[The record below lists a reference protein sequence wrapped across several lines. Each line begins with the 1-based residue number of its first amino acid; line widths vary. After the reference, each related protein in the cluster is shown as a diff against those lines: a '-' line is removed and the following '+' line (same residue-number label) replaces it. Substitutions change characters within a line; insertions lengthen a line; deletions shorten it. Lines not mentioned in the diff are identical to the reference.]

1 MVLRV
6 NIKSRYQVKIASVRS
21 TARFITNV
29 IIMVV
34 FHILDAIAQDEEETL
49 QTEETREVIFQSEG
63 EVETDDEYEQR
74 RTPQKKMSGNM
85 EKMSM
90 VIHLFGVTPEGESI
104 RTTVYGFEPYFYV
117 QMPND
122 SKATLADFTKKLH
135 SRLKLKHLSPSIVKV
150 STVQKKVLYGYTADR
165 KYPFAKLS
173 VASLGA
179 FRMLRGMF
187 IKYETSE
194 PCFSLGNGGPPLD
207 IFDANLD
214 PMIRFFHE
222 RNIDPCGWVEVSS
235 TDDTQC
241 QWDEISPLKKPPV
254 PCAPFLIATWD
265 IECYSES
272 GNFPVAESG
281 DPIIQIG
288 VVLTRAGVHEKFI
301 FVRGSCDPVPGATV
315 ISKATEKD
323 MLVAWAEFMNE
334 RNPDILVGY
343 NIFGFDE
350 RYLYKR
356 AEKLGVDLDGLS
368 RLNDLGSTVKLDEKF
383 LSSSALGDNFLYTWS
398 AHGHVQIDLYHYV
411 RRGYNLPSYKLD
423 SVCQHFMSGKMQG
436 VDLSTPGKWLIKTKT
451 TGDIIPGRY
460 IVLLDETGDV
470 TVDKLKVLEIQAG
483 KGIIVDAPEDEA
495 FDLGDAVKWAVV
507 KDDVSPADIF
517 RLDRGSSADRA
528 RVAAYCIQDC
538 DLTYELY
545 KKLDVFNNAMAMANT
560 CPVPVSYIFM
570 RGQGI
575 KAESLIYKECLASG
589 QLIKILGNPKNK
601 VDESYEGAIVLD
613 PVPGFYFDA
622 PVGVA
627 DFASLYPS
635 TIESENI
642 SHDSLVWTKDFD
654 CSGKFLRYRFGVDT
668 GPCSCAAG
676 DACGTMKDGKYI
688 HHVNLRTKEEIAFI
702 ATLDEKKKRLHELA
716 EQHLQSSYFVGKT
729 HGYKAGQPISTVPGV
744 CYTDIDF
751 DIWGPHPEDDMKKNP
766 RKVITGRRVC
776 RYAQMPGNAKGTL
789 PTIVQKLLAARKAKR
804 KEAEKESDPF
814 RKALLD
820 AEQLAYK
827 LTANSLYGQLG
838 SATFKIRLQDLA
850 ASVTAYGRK
859 QILFA
864 RDVILEFYEK
874 SRIVYGDTDSLF
886 VAFNSQL
893 KNPTEV
899 EILKETIHLTEEA
912 GKLVT
917 KALKSPH
924 DFEYDKTF
932 YPFIIFS
939 KKRYV
944 GNKYEEDPEHF
955 TQTSMGIVLKRRD
968 NATVVKTIYGGAI
981 KILLNKRDIPGATQF
996 VKEKTRELVDGRMS
1010 MNQLIIS
1017 KSLRAEYKTATLP
1030 AHKQLADRMA
1040 ARDPGNAPT
1049 SGERIPYVYISAPV
1063 GQVESKLQGDHIEH
1077 PAYVKEKGLKL
1088 DAKYYIQRQL
1098 LNPVAQLFSL
1108 CLTQMPG
1115 YKGDLA
1121 SIDAETA
1128 AGRILFDDALNQ
1140 CDKSSQ
1146 REFASRFGMTVK
1158 APAAMP
1164 QRALA
1169 VVPAPAPAP
1178 APAPKQIKLDRFLAD
1193 KAYVEARKQPKR
1205 AVKEKKI
1212 DVNA

>member
-1 MVLRV
+1 LLSKR
-6 NIKSRYQVKIASVRS
+6 KS
-21 TARFITNV
+21 
-29 IIMVV
+29 
-34 FHILDAIAQDEEETL
+34 
-49 QTEETREVIFQSEG
+49 
-63 EVETDDEYEQR
+63 
-74 RTPQKKMSGNM
+74 
-85 EKMSM
+85 
-90 VIHLFGVTPEGESI
+90 
-104 RTTVYGFEPYFYV
+104 
-117 QMPND
+117 
-122 SKATLADFTKKLH
+122 
-135 SRLKLKHLSPSIVKV
+135 
-150 STVQKKVLYGYTADR
+150 
-165 KYPFAKLS
+165 
-173 VASLGA
+173 
-179 FRMLRGMF
+179 
-187 IKYETSE
+187 
-194 PCFSLGNGGPPLD
+194 
-207 IFDANLD
+207 
-214 PMIRFFHE
+214 
-222 RNIDPCGWVEVSS
+222 
-235 TDDTQC
+235 
-241 QWDEISPLKKPPV
+241 
-254 PCAPFLIATWD
+254 
-265 IECYSES
+265 
-272 GNFPVAESG
+272 
-281 DPIIQIG
+281 
-288 VVLTRAGVHEKFI
+288 
-301 FVRGSCDPVPGATV
+301 
-315 ISKATEKD
+315 
-323 MLVAWAEFMNE
+323 
-334 RNPDILVGY
+334 
-343 NIFGFDE
+343 
-350 RYLYKR
+350 
-356 AEKLGVDLDGLS
+356 
-368 RLNDLGSTVKLDEKF
+368 
-383 LSSSALGDNFLYTWS
+383 
-398 AHGHVQIDLYHYV
+398 
-411 RRGYNLPSYKLD
+411 
-423 SVCQHFMSGKMQG
+423 
-436 VDLSTPGKWLIKTKT
+436 
-451 TGDIIPGRY
+451 
-460 IVLLDETGDV
+460 
-470 TVDKLKVLEIQAG
+470 
-483 KGIIVDAPEDEA
+483 
-495 FDLGDAVKWAVV
+495 
-507 KDDVSPADIF
+507 
-517 RLDRGSSADRA
+517 
-528 RVAAYCIQDC
+528 
-538 DLTYELY
+538 
-545 KKLDVFNNAMAMANT
+545 
-560 CPVPVSYIFM
+560 
-570 RGQGI
+570 
-575 KAESLIYKECLASG
+575 
-589 QLIKILGNPKNK
+589 
-601 VDESYEGAIVLD
+601 
-613 PVPGFYFDA
+613 
-622 PVGVA
+622 
-627 DFASLYPS
+627 
-635 TIESENI
+635 
-642 SHDSLVWTKDFD
+642 
-654 CSGKFLRYRFGVDT
+654 
-668 GPCSCAAG
+668 
-676 DACGTMKDGKYI
+676 
-688 HHVNLRTKEEIAFI
+688 
-702 ATLDEKKKRLHELA
+702 
-716 EQHLQSSYFVGKT
+716 
-729 HGYKAGQPISTVPGV
+729 
-744 CYTDIDF
+744 
-751 DIWGPHPEDDMKKNP
+751 
-766 RKVITGRRVC
+766 
-776 RYAQMPGNAKGTL
+776 
-789 PTIVQKLLAARKAKR
+789 KR
-804 KEAEKESDPF
+804 KEAEKETDPF

-893 KNPTEV
+893 KNPSEV

-1017 KSLRAEYKTATLP
+1017 KSLRAEYKSATLP

-1146 REFASRFGMTVK
+1146 REFASRFGMTVN
-1158 APAAMP
+1158 APAVA
-1164 QRALA
+1164 RASA
-1169 VVPAPAPAP
+1169 SVVVPVAAPAPVS
-1178 APAPKQIKLDRFLAD
+1178 KQIKLDRFLAD